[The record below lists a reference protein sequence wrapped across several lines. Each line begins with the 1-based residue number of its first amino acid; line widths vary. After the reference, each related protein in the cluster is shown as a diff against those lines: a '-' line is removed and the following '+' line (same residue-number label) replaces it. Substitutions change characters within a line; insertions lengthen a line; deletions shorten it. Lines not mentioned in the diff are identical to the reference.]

1 MAMIAKLAKSTA
13 HFFVEK
19 EIVNSEDE
27 EVYVYGMELLFST
40 LFNIILAVIIGAV
53 TSSMIETAIF
63 LAAFISV
70 RQCIGGYH
78 AETHLGCISIFGV
91 VLIAFAIIVKLTSDT
106 FAIPISIVSAIVS
119 FILVLLFA
127 PVEHPNKPLS
137 DKEKSVLR
145 KKGITLLS
153 IISVVVFILV
163 TFPDLRKYGMY
174 ISLGEVISSVAMVCQ
189 KIKNC
194 RNSSR

>member
-1 MAMIAKLAKSTA
+1 MIAKLAKSTA

-106 FAIPISIVSAIVS
+106 FAIPISIASAIIS

-145 KKGITLLS
+145 KKGITLLI

-174 ISLGEVISSVAMVCQ
+174 ISLGGVTSAVAMVCQ

>member
-1 MAMIAKLAKSTA
+1 MIAKLAKSTA

-19 EIVNSEDE
+19 EIVNGEDE

-40 LFNIILAVIIGAV
+40 LFNIVLAVIIGVA
-53 TSSMIETAIF
+53 TSSMLETAIF

-91 VLIAFAIIVKLTSDT
+91 VLIAFAVIVKL
-106 FAIPISIVSAIVS
+106 IPDKFLISISIISAIVS

-137 DKEKSVLR
+137 DKEKSMLR
-145 KKGITLLS
+145 KKGITLLI
-153 IISVVVFILV
+153 IISAVILILV
-163 TFPDLRKYGMY
+163 TFPALRRCGMY
-174 ISLGEVISSVAMVCQ
+174 ISLGGVTSAVAMVCQ

-194 RNSSR
+194 RNSSS

>member
-1 MAMIAKLAKSTA
+1 MIAKLAKSIA

-53 TSSMIETAIF
+53 TSSMLETAIF

-78 AETHLGCISIFGV
+78 AETYWGCISIFGV
-91 VLIAFAIIVKLTSDT
+91 VLIAFATIVKLTPEA
-106 FAIPISIVSAIVS
+106 FVIPISIASTIVS

-137 DKEKSVLR
+137 DKEKFVLR

-153 IISVVVFILV
+153 IISAIILILV
-163 TFPDLRKYGMY
+163 IFPDLRRYGMY
-174 ISLGEVISSVAMVCQ
+174 ISLGGVTSAIAMVCQ

-194 RNSSR
+194 RNSSS

>member
-19 EIVNSEDE
+19 EIVSSEDE

-53 TSSMIETAIF
+53 TSSMLETAIF

-78 AETHLGCISIFGV
+78 AETHLGCMSIFGV
-91 VLIAFAIIVKLTSDT
+91 VLIAFAIIVKLTPDA
-106 FAIPISIVSAIVS
+106 FAIPISIASAIIS

-163 TFPDLRKYGMY
+163 TFLALRKYSMY
-174 ISLGEVISSVAMVCQ
+174 ISLGGVTSAVAMVCQ

-194 RNSSR
+194 RNSSS

>member
-1 MAMIAKLAKSTA
+1 MIAKLAKSTA

-19 EIVNSEDE
+19 EIVSSEDE

-53 TSSMIETAIF
+53 TSSMLETAIF

-78 AETHLGCISIFGV
+78 AETHWGCMSIFGV
-91 VLIAFAIIVKLTSDT
+91 VLIAFATIVKLTPDT
-106 FAIPISIVSAIVS
+106 FAIPISIASAIIS

-153 IISVVVFILV
+153 IISAIILILV
-163 TFPDLRKYGMY
+163 IFPALRRCGMY
-174 ISLGEVISSVAMVCQ
+174 ISLGGVTSAVAMVCQ

>member
-1 MAMIAKLAKSTA
+1 MIAKLAKSTA

>member
-1 MAMIAKLAKSTA
+1 MIAKLAKSTA

-19 EIVNSEDE
+19 EIVSSEDE

-53 TSSMIETAIF
+53 TSSMLETAIF

-174 ISLGEVISSVAMVCQ
+174 ISLGGVTSAVAMVCQ